1 MDLTITQA
9 KISKDVNYVISSF
22 YPTIK
27 EIVHFAYHDKK
38 RINKDSFMT
47 GIWKLKNLK
56 NK

>member
-27 EIVHFAYHDKK
+27 EIVHFAYNDKK